1 MAWRELSLRTAD
13 GIDRVVA
20 RICEA
25 VILIVGTVLLAMLA
39 GNVLAR
45 YALDSGG
52 FRFAQELPERLF
64 PVLIMAG
71 VVLGVQ
77 KGAHAA
83 VETVLFLLPGNGARL
98 MLVVGHIIIIA
109 SYLILAKDIVA
120 LAEMV
125 WVDRSPV
132 MGIPAAYGYYAIAI
146 GFALVVIVTATLAV
160 KVALIGPEAM
170 PVPAPEEQIS

>member
-1 MAWRELSLRTAD
+1 MSWRDVSLRTAD
-13 GIDRVVA
+13 GIDHVVA
-20 RICEA
+20 RFCEA
-25 VILIVGTVLLAMLA
+25 VILIVGTVLLALLA

-45 YALDSGG
+45 YVFDSGG

-83 VETVLFLLPGNGARL
+83 VETVLFLLPRQGARL
-98 MLVVGHIIIIA
+98 MLAAGHAIVII
-109 SYLILAKDIVA
+109 SYIVLCKDIIA

-125 WVDRSPV
+125 WIDRSPV
-132 MGIPAAYGYYAIAI
+132 MGIPAAYGYYTIAI
-146 GFALVVIVTATLAV
+146 GFGLVVTVTATLAV
-160 KVALIGPEAM
+160 KVVLIGPEAM
-170 PVPAPEEQIS
+170 PVPSPEEQVS